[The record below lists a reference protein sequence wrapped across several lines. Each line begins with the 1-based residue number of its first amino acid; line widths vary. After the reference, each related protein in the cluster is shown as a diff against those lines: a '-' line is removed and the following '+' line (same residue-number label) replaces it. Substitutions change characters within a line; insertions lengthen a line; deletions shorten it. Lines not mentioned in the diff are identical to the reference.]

1 MRRCARQEGHG
12 AVYAMIEMRV
22 CVGCLED
29 GDVRDERPER
39 QGRKLILLIHV
50 AERMVARAACEI
62 HS

>member
-1 MRRCARQEGHG
+1 
-12 AVYAMIEMRV
+12 MIEMRV

-39 QGRKLILLIHV
+39 QGRKLIHV

>member
-39 QGRKLILLIHV
+39 QGRKLIHV
-50 AERMVARAACEI
+50 AERMVARVQPAACEI